1 MMKTSQKNRQVE
13 DQLCQINDGF
23 YNKKK
28 KKEKDISTGHGK
40 LIQSRN
46 T

>member
-23 YNKKK
+23 CNKKK
-28 KKEKDISTGHGK
+28 KKEKDISKSITVK
-40 LIQSRN
+40 PVM
-46 T
+46 